1 MRTRLFSLLGAI
13 TLVAMLPGCAFISRA
28 TETETGTQAD
38 SYSGFASLS
47 DNGRWVAF
55 RSFATNLVPGDTN
68 GVYDVF
74 VRDNQTKRVVRV
86 SIATDGTQ
94 GNGTSEWPSIS
105 NDGSRVAFASVA
117 SNLIAGDTNGVRD
130 IFIHDRDT
138 DDDGVF
144 DEHENVFTERLSG
157 TLGGGLANAPSDRPA
172 IFGDGN
178 GVVYE
183 SAAALVPEDTNADLD
198 VYMTLF
204 GGFIPITRLVS
215 DPVHV
220 SNPANG
226 TSFSV
231 SVNLD
236 GSVIAFTTLATNMF
250 TGDTNGASDVVVAR
264 GASLGLPIT
273 LERVTGALQGD
284 SSSSDPS
291 VSDDGGFV
299 AFDSW
304 ATNLVPGDTG
314 GLVDV
319 FVADL
324 DTHAITVESR
334 RPDGTSAN
342 SYSVNASISA
352 DGSRVSFSSLAS
364 DLVPGDTNA
373 QDDIFVR
380 DRTSGVTQIASTTFF
395 LDPANGFSGRSALSD
410 DGRYVAFDSTATNLV
425 TPDANGSA
433 PDIFTRAAVVPQID
447 SVARVGSLAFGGQFE
462 AAPRLGWGRHTL
474 RITGKG
480 FGPTCPSR
488 SVPA

>member
-1 MRTRLFSLLGAI
+1 MRTRLVSLLGALA
-13 TLVAMLPGCAFISRA
+13 LVALLPGCAYISRA

-86 SIATDGTQ
+86 SVATDGTQ

-105 NDGSRVAFASVA
+105 NDGSRIAFASVA
-117 SNLIAGDTNGVRD
+117 SNLSASDTNGVRD

-144 DEHENVFTERLSG
+144 DEPENVFTERLSG
-157 TLGGGLANAPSDRPA
+157 TLGGGLGNAPSDRPA

-231 SVNLD
+231 SVNVD

-250 TGDTNGASDVVVAR
+250 AGDTNGVSDVVVAR
-264 GASLGLPIT
+264 GASLGFAHHA
-273 LERVTGALQGD
+273 RARDRRSSGRC
-284 SSSSDPS
+284 SSSDPA

-299 AFDSW
+299 AFVSW

-314 GLVDV
+314 LLVDV

-324 DTHAITVESR
+324 DTHAVTVESR
-334 RPDGTSAN
+334 RPDGASAN
-342 SYSVNASISA
+342 SYS
-352 DGSRVSFSSLAS
+352 L
-364 DLVPGDTNA
+364 
-373 QDDIFVR
+373 
-380 DRTSGVTQIASTTFF
+380 
-395 LDPANGFSGRSALSD
+395 
-410 DGRYVAFDSTATNLV
+410 
-425 TPDANGSA
+425 
-433 PDIFTRAAVVPQID
+433 
-447 SVARVGSLAFGGQFE
+447 
-462 AAPRLGWGRHTL
+462 
-474 RITGKG
+474 
-480 FGPTCPSR
+480 R
-488 SVPA
+488 SVDQRGWVPSELRFPGHRPRGRRHQRARRHLRPRPDVGLDADREHDVAARSRQRVQREIGIER